1 MSCAGFYYRKEMSN
15 NWGPSVFNTWV
26 GDPGRM
32 LILDAILRTVEE
44 ENLLENANEAGNYV
58 MDELKVSNRFVV
70 LISNVSVG

>member
-1 MSCAGFYYRKEMSN
+1 MSN